1 MDTKMLL
8 KSFYL
13 LTVQIT
19 HQIVV
24 VQHLLWTQFATDL
37 YQLPGDSLDTTGKF
51 AKPVIEWVE
60 QPYI

>member
-24 VQHLLWTQFATDL
+24 VQHLLWTQFAQDL
-37 YQLPGDSLDTTGKF
+37 YQLPGDSLDTTRKF